1 MAGLQKMS
9 NFLRYCQAV
18 FQGVSTSVNS
28 QQHMCV
34 HVYAPVHM
42 CPCGCAY
49 LYVHACGYTHMYAY
63 AQ

>member
-18 FQGVSTSVNS
+18 FQGGCTSVNS

-34 HVYAPVHM
+34 HVYAPVL
-42 CPCGCAY
+42 CGCAY
-49 LYVHACGYTHMYAY
+49 LYMHACGYTYMYAY